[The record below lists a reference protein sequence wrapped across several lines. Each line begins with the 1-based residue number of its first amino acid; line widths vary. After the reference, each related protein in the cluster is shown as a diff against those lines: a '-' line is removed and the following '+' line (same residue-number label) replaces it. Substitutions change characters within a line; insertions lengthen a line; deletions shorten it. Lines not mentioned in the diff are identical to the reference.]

1 MTSRLLHSKGRM
13 SRMVCT
19 IGANPA
25 EYLCAEMLLVVCS
38 FSWESKICWVISL
51 NKVKKTLFNGYFAG
65 KTDWALRRNYLRLMS
80 KQRSDLYNVDVK
92 SEVQAK
98 LKIICWRSTKLWIA
112 LKRAQEDS
120 FETLFQEPVDAHK
133 WRCHWYGCSFMIT
146 FISLSAVP
154 NMIHFM
160 YFTLGLGQTSN
171 ISGDKSNL
179 VS

>member
-38 FSWESKICWVISL
+38 FSWESNICWDISL
-51 NKVKKTLFNGYFAG
+51 NKGRKPFSTVTLLG
-65 KTDWALRRNYLRLMS
+65 KPTGPSDVTTYVWCPN
-80 KQRSDLYNVDVK
+80 KESDLYNVDVK
-92 SEVQAK
+92 SEGQAK

-120 FETLFQEPVDAHK
+120 FDTLIQEPVDAHK
-133 WRCHWYGCSFMIT
+133 WQCHWYGCSFMFT